1 MFLLD
6 TDVLSALRRR
16 ERNLDIVRWVEKQRT
31 ADLYLSVV
39 TVGEIERGIAQQDRR
54 DPSFARE
61 LALWLDRLLDWYGE
75 RVLPVDSATARRWG
89 RLSATLGHEGADLL
103 IAATA
108 LEHGLTVVTRNVRH
122 FEPTGV
128 PVVRALRVGGHGSSV
143 RGRYWPGRLRWPEI
157 SPLILSPSPQPSPIK
172 GRGGS
177 RRRPR
182 TRASLGSPSRPRCG
196 GGRTPSASPI
206 RGGRCRRRWSRERG
220 ARRGRPARRGRAES
234 RALASGAGRYGVG
247 QLPGAGCGVVP
258 ASRYTTVSMR
268 SAGAAASLTIA
279 SAASRM

>member
-61 LALWLDRLLDWYGE
+61 MALWLDRLLDWYGE

-128 PVVRALRVGGHGSSV
+128 PVVGSF
-143 RGRYWPGRLRWPEI
+143 E
-157 SPLILSPSPQPSPIK
+157 
-172 GRGGS
+172 
-177 RRRPR
+177 
-182 TRASLGSPSRPRCG
+182 
-196 GGRTPSASPI
+196 
-206 RGGRCRRRWSRERG
+206 
-220 ARRGRPARRGRAES
+220 
-234 RALASGAGRYGVG
+234 
-247 QLPGAGCGVVP
+247 
-258 ASRYTTVSMR
+258 
-268 SAGAAASLTIA
+268 
-279 SAASRM
+279 